1 MTEQEAIEQLS
12 NYKRLQARL
21 HLLSNYSV
29 GAGITISR
37 LNEDDQ
43 LQELHSK
50 LRGLPSYMYLSQREQ
65 KLETI
70 AHVYLNGK
78 YPAGIP
84 SQQRAVGA
92 AMGLD
97 DEDAKLL
104 KELKYKI
111 AKVVAARGYD
121 IRDDID
127 AVLDRVAE
135 LQDLQIAI
143 KRIDDVL
150 LAVKRVN
157 SNYADLLMQRYINEL
172 PVTKVCE
179 IIGVSES
186 TYKRWHPKAIR
197 EFARMNVK

>member
-29 GAGITISR
+29 GAGITVSR

-43 LQELHSK
+43 LQELHRR
-50 LRGLPSYMYLSQREQ
+50 LRGLPSYMYLSEREQ
-65 KLETI
+65 RLETV
-70 AHVYLNGK
+70 AHTYLVGK
-78 YPAGIP
+78 YPSGIQ
-84 SQQRAVGA
+84 SQQRAVGSVK
-92 AMGLD
+92 GYD
-97 DEDAKLL
+97 DEDTKLL
-104 KELKYKI
+104 RELKGKI

-127 AVLDRVAE
+127 AVLERVAE
-135 LQDLQIAI
+135 LQDIQIAI

-157 SNYADLLMQRYINEL
+157 ANYNNLLMQRYINEL
-172 PVTKVCE
+172 PVARVCE
-179 IIGVSES
+179 ILGVSES
-186 TYKRWHPKAIR
+186 TYRRWHSKAIQ
-197 EFARMNVK
+197 EYIKMNVK